1 MSESVTATIG
11 QTADVAAQ
19 SVEGYAPPD
28 EERPLAGYAILVAG
42 YGAGAAAFVLAL
54 RAANK
59 QLPDRIPVTDLVLLG
74 VGTHKL
80 SWILAKDRVT
90 SFLRAPL
97 TRYKGPQGTSD
108 VEESPRGHGLRLA
121 AGELAICPYCLGQ
134 WVASGMLATYAL
146 DARKARFVAGVF
158 ATLTLSDFINVTF
171 AKYRG

>member
-1 MSESVTATIG
+1 MTDTVSDKADQALDTVEESF
-11 QTADVAAQ
+11 D
-19 SVEGYAPPD
+19 GYAPPD
-28 EERPLAGYAILVAG
+28 EHRPLAGYATLVAG
-42 YGAGAAAFVLAL
+42 YGAGALAFAAAL

-59 QLPDRIPVTDLVLLG
+59 TLPERTPVTDLVLLG
-74 VGTHKL
+74 IGTHKL

-97 TRYKGPQGTSD
+97 TRYEGPQGTSD
-108 VEESPRGHGLRLA
+108 VKESPRGHGLRLA
-121 AGELAICPYCLGQ
+121 AGELAVCPYCLGQ

-146 DARKARFVAGVF
+146 DPRKARFVAGLF